1 MKISLAC
8 INLDS
13 FSNDFGG
20 NFEETLNMV
29 CSKRIRELLKI
40 DEVIIMKLAHKR
52 KVVLNFFGYFFPVI

>member
-40 DEVIIMKLAHKR
+40 DEAIIMKLASIKE
-52 KVVLNFFGYFFPVI
+52 KLS